1 VNALDPARPTRRKDT
16 MTATAASAVGPV
28 TATPARPGKK
38 LNATLWTVQILLA
51 LFFMVASAAPKLL
64 GAHAAV
70 ESFDTIGWGQWFR
83 YFTGVVEL
91 FGGIGLLVPRLTGP
105 AAVGLTIT
113 MVCASLT
120 QAFLL
125 GAPALMFMP
134 LALGVVIVWIAWQ
147 RRDSIIAVRELLSR

>member
-1 VNALDPARPTRRKDT
+1 
-16 MTATAASAVGPV
+16 MTAIAAAAPLTTAAH
-28 TATPARPGKK
+28 RPGKK
-38 LNATLWTVQILLA
+38 MNTALWTVQILLA
-51 LFFMVASAAPKLL
+51 LFFVVASAAPKLL

-91 FGGIGLLVPRLTGP
+91 SGGIGLLMPRLTAP

-113 MVCASLT
+113 MVCAALT
-120 QAFLL
+120 QMFLL
-125 GAPALMFMP
+125 GAPALAPFP
-134 LALGVVIVWIAWQ
+134 LVLGVVFVWIAWQ

>member
-1 VNALDPARPTRRKDT
+1 
-16 MTATAASAVGPV
+16 MTATAASAASPV

-51 LFFMVASAAPKLL
+51 LFFIVASAAPKLL

-134 LALGVVIVWIAWQ
+134 LALGVVFVWIAWQ